1 MKALL
6 KFDLDDPDDKMAH
19 MRCVKATDM
28 AIAIFE
34 IQNNLRR
41 QVEDYPDVDTT
52 TVDIIFTFI
61 NQELDERNININEL
75 IV

>member
-1 MKALL
+1 MKAKLT
-6 KFDLDDPDDKMAH
+6 FDLDDNDDKMAH